1 MRSLNPLPLAL
12 IACCLLTSCSSSPR
26 PAPRPPVPP
35 PPVLPPALLVS
46 CEAPVP
52 IEGESCDA
60 VAVTMK
66 QLYDQYGECAGRL
79 LELQRATQERP
90 SGN

>member
-1 MRSLNPLPLAL
+1 
-12 IACCLLTSCSSSPR
+12 
-26 PAPRPPVPP
+26 VPP

-79 LELQRATQERP
+79 LELQRATQERA